1 MNEAGEPESSESP
14 GLFVIVVIAIVVLAV
29 ALVILAVIGLM
40 GSLIVWAIIEVVT
53 DHDNAFRVIGE
64 NAGPFG
70 AWAAAIV
77 GLTTVA
83 VLAKTNRTRAR
94 EAVRNDFREFM
105 EWALENLNQNDD
117 IVSRVF
123 AFEVVEQF
131 ASDPPKF
138 LDKKNK
144 ELAAEVHSRVLKELA
159 KEQQEKK
166 KKKEL
171 AKRRREKKKKE
182 LAKRRKER
190 KDEMD
195 VEKSESDIDN

>member
-1 MNEAGEPESSESP
+1 MNDEGEQEGSDSP
-14 GLFVIVVIAIVVLAV
+14 GWFVISLIVIIVVAI
-29 ALVILAVIGLM
+29 ALVILAVIGLL
-40 GSLIVWAIIEVVT
+40 GSLIVWAIIEVMT

-105 EWALENLNQNDD
+105 EWALGNLNQNDD
-117 IVSRVF
+117 VASRLF
-123 AFEVVEQF
+123 AFQVVKQF
-131 ASDPPKF
+131 ADDPPKF

-144 ELAAEVHSRVLKELA
+144 ELAATVYHEVVKEW
-159 KEQQEKK
+159 KKERKEKKKTEQQE
-166 KKKEL
+166 
-171 AKRRREKKKKE
+171 
-182 LAKRRKER
+182 
-190 KDEMD
+190 
-195 VEKSESDIDN
+195 